1 MILDNIK
8 NMEQYSMVHPLFR
21 KAFAA
26 IKELAEQNAPV
37 GRYEIDGSKVYAMV
51 QEYQPTPADDRLFEL
66 HHKYID
72 IQFVISG
79 SEEMHI
85 KNCYGMT
92 PAVEYNEEKDIEMY
106 PEAKRYATIH
116 LGAGHYAVLFPHET
130 HRPGV
135 RIEAEPGMVKK
146 IVVKVLA

>member
-1 MILDNIK
+1 MILDNIQ

-21 KAFAA
+21 KAFGA
-26 IKELAEQNAPV
+26 IRELVEQNAPV
-37 GRYEIDGSKVYAMV
+37 GRYEIDGNKVFALV
-51 QEYQPTPADDRLFEL
+51 QEYEPTPKDEKLFEL

-72 IQFVISG
+72 IQFVVAG

-85 KNCYGMT
+85 KNCYGLE
-92 PAVEYNEEKDIEMY
+92 PAIAYDEEKDAAMY
-106 PEAKRYATIH
+106 AEAARYATIH

-135 RIEAEPGMVKK
+135 AISGEPGKVKK

>member
-26 IKELAEQNAPV
+26 IRELVESDAPV
-37 GRYEIDGSKVYAMV
+37 GKYEIDGNKVFALV
-51 QEYQPTPADDRLFEL
+51 QKYEPTPVGEKLFEL

-72 IQFVISG
+72 IQFVVSG

-85 KNCYGMT
+85 KNCYGLE
-92 PAVEYNEEKDIEMY
+92 PVVPYNEEKDVEMY
-106 PEAKRYATIH
+106 AEAKRYATVH

-135 RIEAEPGMVKK
+135 LVEGEPCEVKK